1 MSTVL
6 KGEFKLKENTDKKQ
20 MEIEGFA
27 NKAVTDRVGDL
38 IPKEAWELDNF
49 IKNPIIFFNHDSE
62 HPIGKAIK
70 VEPHED
76 GLKIK
81 IRLSR
86 TKEGKVPYVRDLIS
100 EGILRSFSVGFDDH
114 GSSQKNADGINV
126 IKRAELIE
134 TSVVSVP
141 MNQDSLFTVVG
152 GGEKS
157 GKRTYTKQAY
167 NCKSHNYAECIT
179 YEQLKEQV
187 LSEKGAWV
195 AAALQNAVY
204 ELQDNGTAREVTLGR
219 IMESLDL
226 TREELDQIM
235 AGNVTP
241 VPEEFLTGAA
251 EILGLDLESL
261 QELNQAD
268 LDVGEKDPEDSE
280 EIEQEADVPEDV
292 QDEVDENKAESDED
306 SNEEEKED
314 VNKDFQDCVSS
325 KIPKL
330 LEEGL
335 DRDQA
340 IAQAISSCESDGK
353 CVASAADLKT
363 AIVNYN
369 TSEVSTEKAV
379 DPEAPPIPLG
389 EPSTARDEF
398 DQGQPAIELA
408 KSQLVMLGMI
418 AQTQK
423 DVLAE
428 LQKLTDILGPTKAPE
443 PEVSETP
450 EADEPKAMDEE
461 DEEDQATSG
470 KMLQIQ
476 KDMLSISSSQKALD
490 KLLSSF

>member
-27 NKAVTDRVGDL
+27 NKAVTDRIGDL

-114 GSSQKNADGINV
+114 GSSEKNSDGINV

-204 ELQDNGTAREVTLGR
+204 ELQDNGTAREVTLER

-261 QELNQAD
+261 QKLNQGD
-268 LDVGEKDPEDSE
+268 IDVVEKKPDDTP
-280 EIEQEADVPEDV
+280 EIEPESEIAD
-292 QDEVDENKAESDED
+292 QVDDNKAESDED
-306 SNEEEKED
+306 SDEEEEPD
-314 VNKDFQDCVSS
+314 VNKDFQDCVSG

-340 IAQAISSCESDGK
+340 IAQAISSCESEGK
-353 CVASAADLKT
+353 CVASASDLKA

-369 TSEVSTEKAV
+369 TSQAPTEKAV
-379 DPEAPPIPLG
+379 DPESPPIPLG
-389 EPSTARDEF
+389 EPSTADDEY

-418 AQTQK
+418 AQIQK
-423 DVLAE
+423 EVLAE
-428 LQKLTDILGPTKAPE
+428 LRKLTDLMAPTKAPE
-443 PEVSETP
+443 PEVVTEEP
-450 EADEPKAMDEE
+450 KVEVEADS
-461 DEEDQATSG
+461 EDQATSS